1 MSRNKNKKKNTN
13 RGSHNHHQQRHHQ
26 QQHNNSSGQTYTGKL
41 EITRSGMAF
50 VIVEGVERD
59 IMVRPHDLNTAQNG
73 DEVTVKVV
81 HQGKGRM
88 EGVITQVNTRKKSEF
103 TGTLQVSDNFAFL
116 VSERNAT
123 LPDIYIPLS
132 ALKGGVNGDKALVKI
147 TSWGGESGKSRKP
160 SGEVVEILDARNAGD
175 MAMKEILLDNGFILN
190 FPDEV
195 MEETNKLPQE
205 IPQEE
210 VAKRKDFRKVTT
222 FTIDPYDAK
231 DFDDAIS
238 IRLLKTGNYEV
249 GVHIADVSYYVRPG
263 SALDAEAY
271 KRATSV
277 YLPDR
282 VLPMLPEK
290 ISNELCS
297 LRPHE
302 DKLTFSAMFEMT
314 ADGKVKNKWI
324 GRTVIHS
331 DHRFT
336 YEEVQEVIESGKG
349 PHYRNEILLLNNM
362 ARQLRA
368 DRFRNG
374 AINFSSTEV
383 KFQLDP
389 DGKPIGVILKES
401 KEAHQLIE
409 ELMLLANRT
418 VAEYVSSL
426 RVNGQP
432 VPFPYRVHDNPDEEK
447 LKIFSVFALQFGYKF
462 DMHTPETIAASFN
475 KMLQLAHGRPEQHVL
490 ETMGIRTMAKA
501 SYTTSN
507 IGHYG
512 LGFEHYAHFTSP
524 IRRYPDVLVHRVIQ
538 ECLNNEVR
546 PDPEMDAK
554 CKHCSEM
561 ERKAMESERA
571 GNKYKQVEYMQQFI
585 GDTFAGVISG
595 VSNFGFWVE
604 TVDTK
609 CEGLV
614 SIHSL
619 TAKDDFR
626 YNENEYALVGANTGI
641 KFSIGDKVKIKVV
654 AANLDKRQLDYDLD
668 EPGYGRA
675 PGDVMRTNVGRQQ
688 PQHKHKQKP
697 KPLAAPQEQEA
708 EAEAVEQQQEQGLSE
723 AERERRRQRNR
734 ERKKKRRDKKR
745 EYKAQEGEQQEQ
757 AENQPQ
763 RPVSGKP
770 LQGQAQP
777 ISGQE
782 PAPKLS
788 KNQKR
793 KLREKARKQ
802 RAMEEARLAREA
814 AAAAGTPAAP
824 APVEATPAPAT
835 KTKGKDKGKEKAAP
849 VVATPA
855 KKATKQAVKKA
866 APVEE
871 EPVKKTA
878 AKKATKAAEAPAK
891 KTKATAAAP
900 EKAAKE
906 DLKKVKPKSKAIP
919 AKQLKEAAKFEK
931 AVAKTA
937 KAATKAAT
945 TKAAKTEEK
954 KAAAVATAKKLKA
967 KTVATTA
974 EKTAKAAPKKAE
986 PAKRAAAKKVKEAP
1000 KKKVTKTTAAKK
1012 ETPKKATAPAKKAVT
1027 AKKATKAAP
1036 KKAAAK
1042 TTAKAPAKKA
1052 AAKKAAVKAAK
1063 PASKAAAKKATAKP
1077 TAKAATKTTSRA
1089 KPKAAAKKA
1098 AKPAP
1103 KAAAKKAAVK
1113 KKK

>member
-1 MSRNKNKKKNTN
+1 MSRNKNKKKNPN
-13 RGSHNHHQQRHHQ
+13 RGSNNHHQQRHHQ
-26 QQHNNSSGQTYTGKL
+26 QQHNNSSTQTYTGKL

-81 HQGKGRM
+81 RQGKGRM
-88 EGVITQVNTRKKSEF
+88 EGLITQVNTRKKSEF
-103 TGTLQVSDNFAFL
+103 TGTLQVSENFAFL

-195 MEETNKLPQE
+195 MEETSKLPQE

-249 GVHIADVSYYVRPG
+249 GVHIADVSHYVRPG

-389 DGKPIGVILKES
+389 DGKPIGVVLKES

-475 KMLQLAHGRPEQHVL
+475 KMLQLAQGRPEQHVL

-585 GDTFAGVISG
+585 GDTFEGVISG

-675 PGDVMRTNVGRQQ
+675 PGDVMRTNTGRQQ
-688 PQHKHKQKP
+688 PPHKQRQKP
-697 KPLAAPQEQEA
+697 RPLAAPQELEAEQAQEA
-708 EAEAVEQQQEQGLSE
+708 QESQEQDEEQGLSE

-745 EYKAQEGEQQEQ
+745 EHKTQEGEQPAQGG
-757 AENQPQ
+757 NQPQ
-763 RPVSGKP
+763 RPVSGQP
-770 LQGQAQP
+770 MPGQPQP

-814 AAAAGTPAAP
+814 AAATP
-824 APVEATPAPAT
+824 APVEAAPAPAA
-835 KTKGKDKGKEKAAP
+835 KTKGKQKAAP
-849 VVATPA
+849 APAATVVATPA
-855 KKATKQAVKKA
+855 KKTTKTAVKKA
-866 APVEE
+866 EPVEE
-871 EPVKKTA
+871 KPVKKST
-878 AKKATKAAEAPAK
+878 AKKAAKAAAAAPTRKTKAAA
-891 KTKATAAAP
+891 ATP

-906 DLKKVKPKSKAIP
+906 DLKKVKPGSKAIP

-931 AVAKTA
+931 AVTKTA
-937 KAATKAAT
+937 TAATKAAT
-945 TKAAKTEEK
+945 TKAAKTEK
-954 KAAAVATAKKLKA
+954 KKEVAVATAKKLKA
-967 KTVATTA
+967 KTVAT
-974 EKTAKAAPKKAE
+974 
-986 PAKRAAAKKVKEAP
+986 AAKKA
-1000 KKKVTKTTAAKK
+1000 T
-1012 ETPKKATAPAKKAVT
+1012 KKAAPAKKAVT

-1042 TTAKAPAKKA
+1042 TTARAPAKKA
-1052 AAKKAAVKAAK
+1052 AAQKAAVKAAK
-1063 PASKAAAKKATAKP
+1063 PAPKAATKKAAIKP
-1077 TAKAATKTTSRA
+1077 KAKAATKTTPKA
-1089 KPKAAAKKA
+1089 TPKAAAKKA

>member
-1 MSRNKNKKKNTN
+1 MSRNKNKKNKSN
-13 RGSHNHHQQRHHQ
+13 RGNNNNQKQRHHQ
-26 QQHNNSSGQTYTGKL
+26 QQHNNSSSSQTYNGKL

-50 VIVEGVERD
+50 VIVEGMERD
-59 IMVRPHDLNTAQNG
+59 IMVRPHDLNTGQNG

-81 HQGKGRM
+81 RQGKGRM
-88 EGVITQVNTRKKSEF
+88 EGLITQVNTRKKSEF
-103 TGTLQVSDNFAFL
+103 TGTLQVSENFAFL

-195 MEETNKLPQE
+195 MEETSKLPQE

-210 VAKRKDFRKVTT
+210 IGKRKDFRKVTT

-249 GVHIADVSYYVRPG
+249 GVHIADVSHYVRPG

-389 DGKPIGVILKES
+389 DGKPIGVVLKES

-426 RVNGQP
+426 KVNGNP

-475 KMLQLAHGRPEQHVL
+475 KMLQMAHGRPEQHVL

-524 IRRYPDVLVHRVIQ
+524 IRRYPDVMVHRVIQ
-538 ECLNNEVR
+538 ECLNNDVR
-546 PDPEMDAK
+546 PDQEMDAK

-619 TAKDDFR
+619 AAKDEFR

-668 EPGYGRA
+668 EPGYGRL
-675 PGDVMRTNVGRQQ
+675 PGDAGRTNTSRPQQ
-688 PQHKHKQKP
+688 PPRHRSKP
-697 KPLAAPQEQEA
+697 VAPPQEDLDEVDEQE
-708 EAEAVEQQQEQGLSE
+708 EEKELQEEQGLSE

-745 EYKAQEGEQQEQ
+745 ENKAQEGDQPQG
-757 AENQPQ
+757 ENQPQ
-763 RPVSGKP
+763 RPVSGQP
-770 LQGQAQP
+770 LQGQPQP

-782 PAPKLS
+782 AAPKLS

-793 KLREKARKQ
+793 KLREKARRQ
-802 RAMEEARLAREA
+802 RAIEEARQAQEA
-814 AAAAGTPAAP
+814 STASTPAPAPVVEAAP
-824 APVEATPAPAT
+824 APAAKTKGKPKATPAPAP
-835 KTKGKDKGKEKAAP
+835 EPVAA
-849 VVATPA
+849 APA
-855 KKATKQAVKKA
+855 KKAAKA
-866 APVEE
+866 PATEEKPV
-871 EPVKKTA
+871 
-878 AKKATKAAEAPAK
+878 KKATKAAEAPAK
-891 KTKATAAAP
+891 KTKATPAAKKATIKATP

-906 DLKKVKPKSKAIP
+906 DLKKVKPKSKAVP

-937 KAATKAAT
+937 KATTKAAT
-945 TKAAKTEEK
+945 TKAAKTEK
-954 KAAAVATAKKLKA
+954 KKVEAVTVAKKLKA

-974 EKTAKAAPKKAE
+974 KKATKKAE
-986 PAKRAAAKKVKEAP
+986 PAKKAPAKKVKEEP
-1000 KKKVTKTTAAKK
+1000 KKKVTKTTAKK
-1012 ETPKKATAPAKKAVT
+1012 EAPKKATAPAKKAVT

-1036 KKAAAK
+1036 KAAAK
-1042 TTAKAPAKKA
+1042 KAVKAPAKKA
-1052 AAKKAAVKAAK
+1052 VAKKAVVKTAKPAPKTAAKKAAVAK
-1063 PASKAAAKKATAKP
+1063 PK
-1077 TAKAATKTTSRA
+1077 AKAATKAKAPA

>member
-1 MSRNKNKKKNTN
+1 MSRNKNKKKNPN
-13 RGSHNHHQQRHHQ
+13 RGNHNHHQQRHHQ

-81 HQGKGRM
+81 RHGKGRM
-88 EGVITQVNTRKKSEF
+88 EGMITQVNTRKKSEF

-195 MEETNKLPQE
+195 MEETSKLPQE

-249 GVHIADVSYYVRPG
+249 GVHIADVSHYVRPG

-389 DGKPIGVILKES
+389 DGKPIGVVLKES

-475 KMLQLAHGRPEQHVL
+475 KMLQLAQGRPEQHVL

-538 ECLNNEVR
+538 ECLNNDVR

-585 GDTFAGVISG
+585 GDTFEGVISG

-675 PGDVMRTNVGRQQ
+675 AGDVMRTNVGRQQ
-688 PQHKHKQKP
+688 PQHKQKQKP

-708 EAEAVEQQQEQGLSE
+708 AEEQVQEQEEQGLSE

-734 ERKKKRRDKKR
+734 ERKKKRREKKR
-745 EYKAQEGEQQEQ
+745 EHKAQEGEQPQGG
-757 AENQPQ
+757 NQPQ
-763 RPVSGKP
+763 RPVSGQP

-814 AAAAGTPAAP
+814 AATAAAPAP
-824 APVEATPAPAT
+824 APVEAAPAPAA
-835 KTKGKDKGKEKAAP
+835 KTKGKQKAAP
-849 VVATPA
+849 AVPAVAAPAKKTTKPAVKKAEPVEEKPA
-855 KKATKQAVKKA
+855 KKAT
-866 APVEE
+866 
-871 EPVKKTA
+871 
-878 AKKATKAAEAPAK
+878 AKKATKAAAEAPAK
-891 KTKATAAAP
+891 KTKATTAAP

-906 DLKKVKPKSKAIP
+906 DLKKVKPKSKAVP

-945 TKAAKTEEK
+945 TQAAKTEK
-954 KAAAVATAKKLKA
+954 KKVTAVATAKKLKA

-974 EKTAKAAPKKAE
+974 KKATKAAPEKTAPAKKAT
-986 PAKRAAAKKVKEAP
+986 AKKVKEAP

-1036 KKAAAK
+1036 KKAAVK

-1063 PASKAAAKKATAKP
+1063 PAPKAAAKKATAKP
-1077 TAKAATKTTSRA
+1077 KAATKTTTSKA